1 MEYLEKLAC
10 RQMDDESERMEKEE
24 DLLFKVLKDCLE
36 YKASKNFDLSEKIDQ
51 TTGNLIVKIITECH
65 LKKRSRED
73 CEKEVFE
80 ILYHLTSEAQEA
92 AAEHLYI
99 WQ

>member
-10 RQMDDESERMEKEE
+10 GQMDEESERMEKEE
-24 DLLFKVLKDCLE
+24 ELFSEVLNDCLGLQ
-36 YKASKNFDLSEKIDQ
+36 ASNHFDLNEKIDKN
-51 TTGNLIVKIITECH
+51 TGNLIVKIITECH
-65 LKKRSRED
+65 LKKRSRSD

-80 ILYHLTSEAQEA
+80 ILYQLTSEAQEA